1 MHNIFPNSN
10 LFHLTC
16 IYFAPVHEASSYSHH
31 LLSGLPWFLQTC
43 VISPGSRVQV
53 LHKGILYSTLTLLTT
68 VVFLIG
74 AAHSNNWK
82 MDKRLGG
89 IMLFWYFVVMGVAS
103 LYETNILGDFNP
115 VECESD
121 W

>member
-1 MHNIFPNSN
+1 MYFILLASCKEGGH
-10 LFHLTC
+10 LFMKLHLTMC
-16 IYFAPVHEASSYSHH
+16 TPL

-43 VISPGSRVQV
+43 VIAPGSRVKV

-82 MDKRLGG
+82 MDKRLGC
-89 IMLFWYFVVMGVAS
+89 ILLFWYFVVMAVAS

-115 VECESD
+115 LECESN